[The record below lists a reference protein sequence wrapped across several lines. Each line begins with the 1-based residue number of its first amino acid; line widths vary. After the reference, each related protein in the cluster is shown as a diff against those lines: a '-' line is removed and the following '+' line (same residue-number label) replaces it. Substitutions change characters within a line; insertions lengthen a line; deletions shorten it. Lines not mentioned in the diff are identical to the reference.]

1 MRTQA
6 NTRGSAT
13 VVAIAGAA
21 VVGLVAGLFANFGR
35 KSLVQGIEG
44 LAGDW
49 FDVLKAEHLLVAELF
64 ETLEETDETQ
74 TKKRAM
80 IFAKIKHGLSKH
92 AFQEENVVYP
102 ALREADDEAAAK
114 HLNEDHF
121 EIKTLLSEG
130 ERLAKDDPR
139 FMSAMRR
146 LRSVVEEHV
155 REEED
160 VVYPAF
166 RAKMSDEQD
175 AALTARMHKEGMK
188 LA

>member
-1 MRTQA
+1 MQSQGHG
-6 NTRGSAT
+6 RGGAAFGA
-13 VVAIAGAA
+13 VAGAA
-21 VVGLVAGLFANFGR
+21 AIGLVAGLAANFGR
-35 KSLVQGIEG
+35 KAVMQGIEG

-64 ETLEETDETQ
+64 EKLEQTDETE
-74 TKKRAM
+74 TKKRAL

-102 ALREADDEAAAK
+102 ALRAADPDGAAK
-114 HLNEDHF
+114 HLADDHF
-121 EIKTLLSEG
+121 EIKSLLSEG
-130 ERLAKDDPR
+130 ERLPKNDPQ

-146 LRSVVEEHV
+146 LKTVVEEHV

-160 VVYPAF
+160 EIYPAF
-166 RAKMSDEQD
+166 RAKLSDDQD
-175 AALTARMHKEGMK
+175 AELTARMHKEGLK